1 MSEYDQ
7 ICRILDKEFIA
18 SNQKWMIED
27 KGTLLKPQLVQ
38 LDGSGRKNL
47 AWTLYRFD
55 LDKKDFMPFLN
66 RNHDAPEG
74 LRKFCDYILLVEASE
89 KSYILLIEMKRGD
102 ASDAE
107 KQLNASECFMKY
119 IYSSAERLHRDFAG
133 STFNR
138 NNVTLLKIKLKKCK
152 SNKRP
157 TKSSSIDK
165 TQEFV
170 TFESVGDF
178 PIARFL

>member
-1 MSEYDQ
+1 MRQDYYDRQ
-7 ICRILDKEFIA
+7 D
-18 SNQKWMIED
+18 
-27 KGTLLKPQLVQ
+27 
-38 LDGSGRKNL
+38 
-47 AWTLYRFD
+47 LYRD
-55 LDKKDFMPFLN
+55 SVLMVAEAGSEEYLHLKMDVLCA
-66 RNHDAPEG
+66 RRQYQDALG
-74 LRKFCDYILLVEASE
+74 V
-89 KSYILLIEMKRGD
+89 
-102 ASDAE
+102 SDSWLGKVSDGTHE
-107 KQLNASECFMKY
+107 NAFAAFYRYVVYECFMKY
-119 IYSSAERLHRDFAG
+119 VYSSAERLHRDFAG

-178 PIARFL
+178 PIAHFL